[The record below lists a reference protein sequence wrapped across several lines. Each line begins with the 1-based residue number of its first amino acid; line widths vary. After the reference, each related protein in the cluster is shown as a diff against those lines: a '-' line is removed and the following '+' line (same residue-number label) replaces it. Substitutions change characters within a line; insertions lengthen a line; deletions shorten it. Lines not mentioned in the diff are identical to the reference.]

1 MNSQKIGFGV
11 FFFLI
16 SSEILEYHNEI
27 YIHIVNNIYIREH
40 DRNCM
45 YGSLMIYSYWQ
56 YG

>member
-11 FFFLI
+11 FFLI

-27 YIHIVNNIYIREH
+27 YINSVNNIYVHEH

-45 YGSLMIYSYWQ
+45 YGSLLIYSY
-56 YG
+56 

>member
-1 MNSQKIGFGV
+1 MNSQKTGFGV

-27 YIHIVNNIYIREH
+27 YIHIVNNTYIREH

-45 YGSLMIYSYWQ
+45 YGSLMIYSY
-56 YG
+56 